1 MPKYQGDEILDWVDQ
16 EDNVI
21 GQASRKEIHK
31 KSLLHRSVHILV
43 FNSQDELFLQKRVMT
58 KDENP
63 GLWDSSAAGH
73 MASGETYLASAHREL
88 KEELGIGAKL
98 EPFSRLTAC
107 AETLWEHV
115 TAYRCVS
122 DEAVTVD
129 AEEISEGR
137 FWRISE
143 IEEALA
149 ARPWQFTSVFRI
161 LIRDYLPGSSQKSA
175 VAGNSRP

>member
-1 MPKYQGDEILDWVDQ
+1 MPRYQGDEILDWVDQ
-16 EDNVI
+16 QDNVI
-21 GQASRKEIHK
+21 GQVSRKEIHA

-43 FNSQDELFLQKRVMT
+43 FNSRGELFLQKRVMS

-73 MASGETYLASAHREL
+73 IASGETYLVSAHREL
-88 KEELGIGAKL
+88 KEELGIGASLK
-98 EPFSRLTAC
+98 PFFRIAAC

-122 DEAVTVD
+122 DEPIVVD

-143 IEEALA
+143 IEEVLA
-149 ARPWQFTSVFRI
+149 ADPLQFTSVFRI
-161 LIRDYLPGSSQKSA
+161 LIERVFNHGL
-175 VAGNSRP
+175 